1 MPSSRPLRADAR
13 RNREALLAAAR
24 QAFLAGDADAHVE
37 DIARNAGVAIGTL
50 YRHFETREALI
61 EAVYRQEVDE
71 LCDAPAAL
79 LEAWSPD
86 EALRH
91 FLMLLVDHA
100 AVGKGMAVALQ
111 HIMTTN
117 SPVFGEARTQ
127 MADALARL
135 LAAGASAGLVRDD
148 ITGTTL
154 LHALGGICALQ
165 VTDGWQDEARQIV
178 SVLFD
183 GLRIR

>member
-1 MPSSRPLRADAR
+1 MRSRRAKLRGWR
-13 RNREALLAAAR
+13 RRRPRWLLRRAAR
-24 QAFLAGDADAHVE
+24 
-37 DIARNAGVAIGTL
+37 
-50 YRHFETREALI
+50 
-61 EAVYRQEVDE
+61 
-71 LCDAPAAL
+71 P
-79 LEAWSPD
+79 
-86 EALRH
+86 
-91 FLMLLVDHA
+91 
-100 AVGKGMAVALQ
+100 
-111 HIMTTN
+111 TN

-148 ITGTTL
+148 IAGATL

-165 VTDGWQDEARQIV
+165 VADGWQDEARQIV

>member
-61 EAVYRQEVDE
+61 EAVYSKEVDE

-79 LEAWSPD
+79 LETRSPD

-127 MADALARL
+127 MAGALARL
-135 LAAGASAGLVRDD
+135 LAEGASAGLVRDD
-148 ITGTTL
+148 IAGTTL

-178 SVLFD
+178 SILFD